1 MNVKHRNADIH
12 FLGLHSRI
20 WEILKTGPS
29 IFSYVVYRYD
39 IYNWMMSLFTWS
51 VISSEDVLLVYL
63 YGGFFNFRNVFYM
76 KTEFI

>member
-1 MNVKHRNADIH
+1 MSSIEM
-12 FLGLHSRI
+12 LI
-20 WEILKTGPS
+20 S
-29 IFSYVVYRYD
+29 IFLVFTAEYGKYLKLDRVYSVTLFID
-39 IYNWMMSLFTWS
+39 MTWMMSLFTWS